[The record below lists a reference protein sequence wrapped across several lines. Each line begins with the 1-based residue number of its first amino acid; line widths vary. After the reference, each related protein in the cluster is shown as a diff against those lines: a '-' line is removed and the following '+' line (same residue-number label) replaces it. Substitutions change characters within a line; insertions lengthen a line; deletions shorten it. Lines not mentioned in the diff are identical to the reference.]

1 MNLLPP
7 QVGIPASLLYFVH
20 YPMWH
25 TFLTKLGAEVI
36 TTGKTTRTMLDHGI
50 KEALADAC
58 VPVKLYFG
66 HAMAL
71 KDKVDYLFI
80 PRVVCLNGKTVYC
93 PKFLGLPDMIKHGLP
108 GLPPVIDIR
117 MDSRNKR
124 DRIYKAFFKLGNSL
138 GAGLL
143 ETSKA
148 YLCALAQNRRFNR
161 LLQLGLQPQ
170 EAMAVLEGSVPRP
183 PAENSALTFAVLGYP
198 YIVHDHYIS
207 VGLLGKLKAMGIRIV
222 TTENL
227 PPRILA
233 RQNCQLDKRMFWT
246 FSDLVL
252 RGFHFLMDRRKVDGV
267 IHVTAFG
274 CGPDSMVNMLMEYKA
289 KEHVDVPFMNITI
302 DEHTGEAGLKTRLE
316 AFVDMVR
323 RRREALFKPCAR

>member
-1 MNLLPP
+1 MPP

-25 TFLTKLGAEVI
+25 TFLTKLGVEVV
-36 TTGKTTRTMLDHGI
+36 TTGRTTKTMLDHGI
-50 KEALADAC
+50 REALADAC

-66 HAMAL
+66 HAMVL
-71 KDKVDYLFI
+71 KGKVDYLFV

-93 PKFLGLPDMIKHGLP
+93 PKFLGLPDMIRHGLT
-108 GLPPVIDIR
+108 GMPPVIDIR
-117 MDSRNKR
+117 MDNRDKK
-124 DRIYKAFFKLGNSL
+124 DRIYKSFIKLGNFFGS
-138 GAGLL
+138 GLFNA
-143 ETSKA
+143 SRA
-148 YLCALAQNRRFNR
+148 YLYALAQNRKFNR
-161 LLQLGLQPQ
+161 LLQLGLQPH
-170 EAMAVLEGSVPRP
+170 EAMAILKGKAFQP
-183 PAENSALTFAVLGYP
+183 PPTASSTLNFAVLGYP

-207 VGLLGKLKAMGIRIV
+207 VGLLDKLKAMGISVV

-227 PPRILA
+227 PPRALA

-246 FSDLVL
+246 YSDLVL
-252 RGFHFLMDRRKVDGV
+252 RAFHFLLDRHKVDGI

-274 CGPDSMVNMLMEYKA
+274 CGPDSMVNLLMDYKA
-289 KEHVDVPFMNITI
+289 KEHVDVPFMNIAV

-323 RRREALFKPCAR
+323 RRREASLKPCVR